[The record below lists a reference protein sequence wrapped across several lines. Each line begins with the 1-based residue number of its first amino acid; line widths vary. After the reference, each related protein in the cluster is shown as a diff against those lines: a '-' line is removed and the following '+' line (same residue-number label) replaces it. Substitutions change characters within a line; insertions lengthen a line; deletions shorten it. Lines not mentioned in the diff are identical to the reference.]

1 MDRLAGG
8 WLDSDGETAMTRE
21 QFVLALAHLRGL
33 DGESPLQLP
42 HGVLPGE
49 LPGGEAVTFTA
60 DTWEAYQWNPPGL
73 VAYAVSDDTAGPKPT
88 WAMLQAAAAPAEL
101 AQAQRRAVGELKTL
115 CRHKITAAYG
125 ATSLNDEM
133 LLRLRDGETTAQNT
147 ERDRLRGLFQTQK
160 TAINGAA
167 TTAAVESL
175 LTAARADSFWAPPGD

>member
-1 MDRLAGG
+1 MN
-8 WLDSDGETAMTRE
+8 RE

-33 DGESPLQLP
+33 DGESPLKLP

-88 WAMLQAAAAPAEL
+88 WAMLQAASAPAEL

-115 CRHKITAAYG
+115 CRRKITAAYG

-133 LLRLRDGETTAQNT
+133 LLRLRDGETAAQNT

-175 LTAARADSFWAPPGD
+175 LTAALADSFWVPPGD

>member
-1 MDRLAGG
+1 
-8 WLDSDGETAMTRE
+8 MTRE

-60 DTWEAYQWNPPGL
+60 ETWEAYQWNPPGL
-73 VAYAVSDDTAGPKPT
+73 GAYAADDADDSADPKPT
-88 WAMLQAAAAPAEL
+88 WAMLQAAATPAEL

-115 CRHKITAAYG
+115 CRRKITAAYG

-175 LTAARADSFWAPPGD
+175 LTAALADSFWAPPGD